1 MRMPWSKRAAVE
13 PKAAGGAIVRRSFA
27 AAETT
32 RMLAGW
38 KWDGGFSAQEIRYQL
53 ATIRARSRELAKN
66 STAHKRFLQLF
77 AVNVVGDGFT
87 FKSLPHDGFPGS
99 KDYRLDS
106 QAARFIEY
114 HFWRWCSHR
123 DPETGRTWCDASGRK
138 TMAEMD
144 ILNAKTWARD
154 GEYIMYEIAADNPYG
169 IAYRIIRP
177 DALDETYCREPSA
190 GLNPIYC
197 GVEMSLATGRPVAY
211 YFHTTDVSSS
221 IRGYHGQ
228 PLVRIPAEKII
239 HGFEPEDE
247 DQPRGIPLGHASL
260 IKLKMMQLYDEAEIT
275 AARDEACSVRTY
287 YSTEADPDGITDLT
301 DEDNADAA
309 NALTQDKQAGQ
320 SEVLPP
326 GWKSD
331 VNVPQH
337 PNREV
342 TAFKTAMDRDI
353 SSGYGIEYSNAYN
366 NWAGVSFSSVRQG
379 TISERDCWIL
389 RQNMMISQ
397 SKSPVFLAWLK
408 SFLSLA
414 VSGNYPA
421 EKIGK
426 FAEHEFRGKRWMW
439 VDPMK
444 DMNAAKMAVENGW
457 KTNGQVAS
465 DLGTDYGDNLEE
477 QKLETEMR
485 KKAGIKDPPPSN
497 GQAQPQDEPEQAPA
511 TKMNE

>member
-1 MRMPWSKRAAVE
+1 
-13 PKAAGGAIVRRSFA
+13 
-27 AAETT
+27 
-32 RMLAGW
+32 
-38 KWDGGFSAQEIRYQL
+38 
-53 ATIRARSRELAKN
+53 
-66 STAHKRFLQLF
+66 
-77 AVNVVGDGFT
+77 
-87 FKSLPHDGFPGS
+87 
-99 KDYRLDS
+99 
-106 QAARFIEY
+106 
-114 HFWRWCSHR
+114 
-123 DPETGRTWCDASGRK
+123 
-138 TMAEMD
+138 
-144 ILNAKTWARD
+144 
-154 GEYIMYEIAADNPYG
+154 
-169 IAYRIIRP
+169 
-177 DALDETYCREPSA
+177 
-190 GLNPIYC
+190 
-197 GVEMSLATGRPVAY
+197 
-211 YFHTTDVSSS
+211 
-221 IRGYHGQ
+221 
-228 PLVRIPAEKII
+228 
-239 HGFEPEDE
+239 
-247 DQPRGIPLGHASL
+247 
-260 IKLKMMQLYDEAEIT
+260 MQLYDEAEIT

-287 YSTEADPDGITDLT
+287 YSTEADPDGIADLT
-301 DEDNADAA
+301 DEANADAA

-414 VSGNYPA
+414 VSGNYPS

-444 DMNAAKMAVENGW
+444 DMNAAKMAVDNGW

-477 QKLETEMR
+477 QKLEKEMR
-485 KKAGIKDPPPSN
+485 QKAGIKD
-497 GQAQPQDEPEQAPA
+497 EPETAPA
-511 TKMNE
+511 TNTKE